1 MNHEMTKERLAL
13 TTQGLSPWT
22 FLLYLLAACM
32 MGLGLYLFL
41 HYVEMHFPESLAQS
55 SGLCD
60 LSSFFNC
67 DSATF
72 SPMANIIGI
81 PVALFGG
88 LVGLFLLLGLIFPSE
103 EQERQLKTLLL
114 LNAVGCLFFFGYSLA
129 ILGSLCPFCTLYY
142 IASWMA
148 WFTLHIKSPLS
159 YGIHWKSALLQ
170 IALIT
175 ASGFG
180 ARQYLG
186 EKEQY
191 RTVIS
196 EKILQEYSKLENLG
210 APEYLSPYTIGNK
223 GNQAPVSILVF
234 SDFQCPFCQKFAE
247 LLHKLQRRYPTE
259 LSIHYYFFP
268 LDAKCNS
275 EVKSSLHG
283 SACNAAYLA
292 ACDQKQFQSI
302 HDELFA
308 HQEQIDETWLLQF
321 AESKRL
327 TQCLTD
333 PVVQKEITQHIE
345 QGIRYRVQS
354 TPTLFINGKKIAGM
368 IPMIH
373 IMAIIDDLLKKAPQ
387 AAQ

>member
-1 MNHEMTKERLAL
+1 MNETHNGRTPL
-13 TTQGLSPWT
+13 TTQGVSPWT
-22 FLLYLLAACM
+22 FLLYLLAASM

-72 SPMANIIGI
+72 SPMASIMGI

-88 LVGLFLLLGLIFPSE
+88 LIGLFLLFGLIFPSE
-103 EQERQLKTLLL
+103 QQERQLKTLLL
-114 LNAVGCLFFFGYSLA
+114 INAIGCLFFFSYSL
-129 ILGSLCPFCTLYY
+129 IKLGSLCPFCTLYY
-142 IASWMA
+142 VASWMA
-148 WFTLHIKSPLS
+148 WLTLQVKSPLP
-159 YGIHWKSALLQ
+159 YGIYWKSGLLQ
-170 IALIT
+170 IVLVLAG
-175 ASGFG
+175 SYG
-180 ARQYLG
+180 ARQYLSD
-186 EKEQY
+186 KEQY
-191 RTVIS
+191 RSVIS
-196 EKILQEYSKLENLG
+196 EKILQEYTKLENLG
-210 APEYLSPYTIGNK
+210 APEYLSPFTIGRNDT
-223 GNQAPVSILVF
+223 QAPVKLLVF
-234 SDFQCPFCQKFAE
+234 SDFQCPYCQKFAE

-259 LSIHYYFFP
+259 LAIHYYFFP

-292 ACDQKQFQSI
+292 ACDQGQFQAV

-308 HQEQIDETWLLQF
+308 HQDQIDGQWLLKF
-321 AESKRL
+321 AERKKL

-373 IMAIIDDLLKKAPQ
+373 FMAIIDDLLKKAPK